1 MVMPIGRSTGIQISG
16 LEESSPAEQALK
28 WDALMELEAHR
39 NGPLRVDRVPASDG
53 AGTLVF
59 LRKRTWPEFFIERL
73 LMKPKRLAEVE
84 SDTRAAIA
92 HALDPCINQSILVHE
107 RARSTVVPAP
117 LQEDS
122 EDESASELC
131 TERAGGN
138 AENGMRS
145 QRLKLQR
152 LQAAVCESRY
162 ALLPFEGILDMSA
175 TAFAGR
181 VELAPVHGLR
191 KCPPGV
197 SVVPF
202 SPLTLICNCLFVGSA
217 LNKAGEYDRAREG
230 EGVIQAFKGALAR
243 QAGSEHDDAAASD
256 DVTLLPSARGL
267 RHVENLWLIRE
278 GTQPDT
284 EDEEP
289 GTDSWSVFYS
299 GLLVKAATVSPYG
312 STVLEPYPSHWADDD
327 GMPRPVWTDQNVEG
341 LALAVLSFRDASLAT
356 GKCFQSITLAIT
368 DAELRARVQRKLI
381 QMESGLFAESREGPG
396 LALDAEDD
404 AERSRSEDDDLLR
417 EDEMEG
423 S

>member
-1 MVMPIGRSTGIQISG
+1 MVMPIGKSSGIQISG
-16 LEESSPAEQALK
+16 LEDLSPAEQALK

-73 LMKPKRLAEVE
+73 LMEPKRLKKME
-84 SDTRAAIA
+84 SETRAAIA
-92 HALDPCINQSILVHE
+92 HALDPCINRSILVHE
-107 RARSTVVPAP
+107 RSAP
-117 LQEDS
+117 LQDDS
-122 EDESASELC
+122 ADETESDPC
-131 TERAGGN
+131 TDHVSGN
-138 AENGMRS
+138 AVNGMRAE
-145 QRLKLQR
+145 RLKLQR
-152 LQAAVCESRY
+152 LQAAVGESRS
-162 ALLPFEGILDMSA
+162 ALLSFEGILDMSA

-217 LNKAGEYDRAREG
+217 LDKSGEYDRAREG
-230 EGVIQAFKGALAR
+230 KGAIQAFKGALVR
-243 QAGSEHDDAAASD
+243 QTGSEHDDAAPSD

-284 EDEEP
+284 DDEEP
-289 GTDSWSVFYS
+289 GTYSWSVFYS
-299 GLLVKAATVSPYG
+299 SLLVKAATASPYG
-312 STVLEPYPSHWADDD
+312 STVLEPYPSDWADDD

-368 DAELRARVQRKLI
+368 NAELRARVQRKLT
-381 QMESGLFAESREGPG
+381 QMESGLFSESGGGPG
-396 LALDAEDD
+396 PALDAEDD
-404 AERSRSEDDDLLR
+404 VQRSRSEDDDLLR